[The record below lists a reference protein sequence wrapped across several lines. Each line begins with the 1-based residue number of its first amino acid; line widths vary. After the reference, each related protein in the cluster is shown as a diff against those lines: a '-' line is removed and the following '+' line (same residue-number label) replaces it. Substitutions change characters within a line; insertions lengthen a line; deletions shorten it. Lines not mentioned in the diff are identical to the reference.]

1 MLGKSVDVL
10 IDGSAYSASDK
21 GSQFCAPFFCG
32 HIVDEGN
39 PLLGEDVYVISNN
52 PEEKFLRGVV
62 VAISNKNMG
71 KKEKIIV
78 APKNAVFYSP
88 EIRNRLSRIRN
99 HGSFKLN
106 CLYEK
111 SCGAI
116 IYHVK
121 DNQMYFLLVKNTKGK
136 HWGFPKGH
144 IEVGETEEQT
154 AKREVK
160 EETGLDVTILRGFR
174 KKSYYRPFGKIR
186 KKVVIFLAKAK
197 GNKVKIQDSEIE
209 CYKWAKTSEVL
220 KYLRY
225 PNDIS
230 MFKSALSWLNKNK
243 N

>member
-1 MLGKSVDVL
+1 MLGKSVEVL
-10 IDGSAYSASDK
+10 IHGSAYDR

-39 PLLGEDVYVISNN
+39 PLLGKDVFVISNN
-52 PEEKFLRGVV
+52 PEEKYIKGIVI
-62 VAISNKNMG
+62 AIANKNMG
-71 KKEKIIV
+71 KKEKLIV
-78 APKNAVFYSP
+78 APKNTVFYSP

-99 HGSFKLN
+99 HGPFKLT

-116 IYHVK
+116 VFYIK
-121 DNQMYFLLVKNTKGK
+121 DDQIYFLLVKNKKGR

-144 IEVGETEEQT
+144 IEIGETEEQT

-174 KKSYYRPFGKIR
+174 KKSYYKPFGKTK
-186 KKVVIFLAKAK
+186 KKVVIFLAKADK
-197 GNKVKIQDSEIE
+197 NKVKIQNSEIE
-209 CYKWAKTSEVL
+209 CFKWLTIPEMFKHL
-220 KYLRY
+220 KY

-230 MFKSALSWLNKNK
+230 MFKSALKRLRRK
-243 N
+243 